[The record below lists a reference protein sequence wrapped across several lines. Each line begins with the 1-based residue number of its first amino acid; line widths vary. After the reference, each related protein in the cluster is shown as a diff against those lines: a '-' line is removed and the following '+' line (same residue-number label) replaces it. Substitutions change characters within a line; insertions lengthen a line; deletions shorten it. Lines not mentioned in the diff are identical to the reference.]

1 MVALLRVALV
11 TAYDGTPYRGWADV
25 RDVALRPALERVLG
39 QPIRVEAASRTDAGV
54 HARGQVCAFDVERAG
69 MSPDELAKLQYSLNQ
84 LLPPE
89 LSVRHTA
96 LMPSSFDPRSNLGK
110 EYRYALSIGAGARD
124 PLQRLYEWHVPARR
138 GAPAWDAEA
147 AAAAARALE
156 GTHSFGALANTPRG
170 SERKKVVDPVCT
182 LSRVRLHRTGR
193 TRLSVRLTGSRF
205 LYKMARN
212 SVGAIVRVGS
222 GLCRNYTRWGRTEP
236 PKRLIDR
243 AKLAEALG
251 SLRPDLALREASR
264 APAGRRLSPLAFG
277 AGSGELS
284 LEELQ
289 HALRDGAFER
299 SRSVPLTAPAHG
311 LVLHRV
317 NFPPEEG
324 PFAGAVAKV
333 ALEEEEEEE
342 EECQDDVW

>member
-25 RDVALRPALERVLG
+25 RDIALRPALERVLG
-39 QPIRVEAASRTDAGV
+39 QPVRVEAASRTDAGV

-69 MSPDELAKLQYSLNQ
+69 MSPDELAQLQYSLNQ

-124 PLQRLYEWHVPARR
+124 PLQRLYEWQVPARR

-182 LSRVRLHRTGR
+182 LSSVRLHRTGR

-222 GLCRNYTRWGRTEP
+222 G
-236 PKRLIDR
+236 
-243 AKLAEALG
+243 
-251 SLRPDLALREASR
+251 
-264 APAGRRLSPLAFG
+264 
-277 AGSGELS
+277 ELS

-289 HALRDGAFER
+289 HALREGAFER

-317 NFPPEEG
+317 DFPPEEG
-324 PFAGAVAKV
+324 PFAGAAAEVD
-333 ALEEEEEEE
+333 LEEQE
-342 EECQDDVW
+342 EECQDEVW

>member
-124 PLQRLYEWHVPARR
+124 PLRRLYEWQVPSRR
-138 GAPAWDAEA
+138 GALPWDAEA
-147 AAAAARALE
+147 AAARVFARAVLPQ
-156 GTHSFGALANTPRG
+156 AP
-170 SERKKVVDPVCT
+170 
-182 LSRVRLHRTGR
+182 
-193 TRLSVRLTGSRF
+193 GSR
-205 LYKMARN
+205 KA
-212 SVGAIVRVGS
+212 
-222 GLCRNYTRWGRTEP
+222 
-236 PKRLIDR
+236 
-243 AKLAEALG
+243 
-251 SLRPDLALREASR
+251 
-264 APAGRRLSPLAFG
+264 
-277 AGSGELS
+277 
-284 LEELQ
+284 
-289 HALRDGAFER
+289 
-299 SRSVPLTAPAHG
+299 
-311 LVLHRV
+311 
-317 NFPPEEG
+317 
-324 PFAGAVAKV
+324 
-333 ALEEEEEEE
+333 
-342 EECQDDVW
+342 

>member
-39 QPIRVEAASRTDAGV
+39 QPVRVEAASRTDAGV

-69 MSPDELAKLQYSLNQ
+69 MSPDELAQLQYSLNQ

-89 LSVRHTA
+89 LSVRHVA

-124 PLQRLYEWHVPARR
+124 PLQRLYEWQVPARR

-182 LSRVRLHRTGR
+182 LSSVRLHWTGR

-222 GLCRNYTRWGRTEP
+222 G
-236 PKRLIDR
+236 
-243 AKLAEALG
+243 
-251 SLRPDLALREASR
+251 
-264 APAGRRLSPLAFG
+264 
-277 AGSGELS
+277 ELS

-289 HALRDGAFER
+289 HALREGAFER

-317 NFPPEEG
+317 DFPPEEG
-324 PFAGAVAKV
+324 PFAGAAAEVD
-333 ALEEEEEEE
+333 LEEQE
-342 EECQDDVW
+342 EECQDEVW

>member
-39 QPIRVEAASRTDAGV
+39 QPVRVEAASRTDAGV

-69 MSPDELAKLQYSLNQ
+69 MSPDELAQLQYSLNQ

-124 PLQRLYEWHVPARR
+124 PLQRLYEWQVPARR

-147 AAAAARALE
+147 AEAAARALE

-182 LSRVRLHRTGR
+182 LSSVRLHRTGR

-222 GLCRNYTRWGRTEP
+222 G
-236 PKRLIDR
+236 
-243 AKLAEALG
+243 
-251 SLRPDLALREASR
+251 
-264 APAGRRLSPLAFG
+264 
-277 AGSGELS
+277 ELS

-289 HALRDGAFER
+289 HALREGAFER

-317 NFPPEEG
+317 DFPPEEG
-324 PFAGAVAKV
+324 PFAGAAAEVD
-333 ALEEEEEEE
+333 LEEQE
-342 EECQDDVW
+342 EECQDEVW

>member
-25 RDVALRPALERVLG
+25 RDIALRPALERVLG
-39 QPIRVEAASRTDAGV
+39 QPVRVEAASRTDAGV

-69 MSPDELAKLQYSLNQ
+69 MSPDELAQLQYSLNQ

-89 LSVRHTA
+89 LSVRHVA

-124 PLQRLYEWHVPARR
+124 PLQRLYEWQVPARR

-170 SERKKVVDPVCT
+170 SERTKVVDPVCT

-193 TRLSVRLTGSRF
+193 ARLSVRLTGSRF

-222 GLCRNYTRWGRTEP
+222 G
-236 PKRLIDR
+236 
-243 AKLAEALG
+243 
-251 SLRPDLALREASR
+251 
-264 APAGRRLSPLAFG
+264 
-277 AGSGELS
+277 ELS

-289 HALRDGAFER
+289 HALREGAFER

-317 NFPPEEG
+317 DFPPEEG
-324 PFAGAVAKV
+324 PFAGAAAEVD
-333 ALEEEEEEE
+333 LEEQE
-342 EECQDDVW
+342 EECQDEVW

>member
-11 TAYDGTPYRGWADV
+11 TAYDGTPFRGWADV

-69 MSPDELAKLQYSLNQ
+69 MSPDELAQLQYSLNQ

-124 PLQRLYEWHVPARR
+124 PLQRLYEWQVPARR

-147 AAAAARALE
+147 AEAAARALE

-170 SERKKVVDPVCT
+170 SERTKVVDPVCT

-222 GLCRNYTRWGRTEP
+222 G
-236 PKRLIDR
+236 
-243 AKLAEALG
+243 
-251 SLRPDLALREASR
+251 
-264 APAGRRLSPLAFG
+264 
-277 AGSGELS
+277 ELS

-289 HALRDGAFER
+289 HALREGAFER

-317 NFPPEEG
+317 DFPPEEG
-324 PFAGAVAKV
+324 PFAGAAAEVD
-333 ALEEEEEEE
+333 LEEQE
-342 EECQDDVW
+342 EECQDEVW

>member
-11 TAYDGTPYRGWADV
+11 TAYDGTPFRGWADV

-69 MSPDELAKLQYSLNQ
+69 MSPDELAQLQYSLNQ

-124 PLQRLYEWHVPARR
+124 PLQRLYEWQVPARR

-147 AAAAARALE
+147 AEAAARALE

-170 SERKKVVDPVCT
+170 SERTKVVDPVCT

-222 GLCRNYTRWGRTEP
+222 G
-236 PKRLIDR
+236 
-243 AKLAEALG
+243 
-251 SLRPDLALREASR
+251 
-264 APAGRRLSPLAFG
+264 
-277 AGSGELS
+277 ELS

-317 NFPPEEG
+317 NFPPEKG
-324 PFAGAVAKV
+324 PFAGAAAEVD
-333 ALEEEEEEE
+333 LEEEN
-342 EECQDDVW
+342 EECQAQGEASTNP

>member
-39 QPIRVEAASRTDAGV
+39 QPVRVEAASRTDAGV

-69 MSPDELAKLQYSLNQ
+69 MSPDELAQLQYSLNQ

-124 PLQRLYEWHVPARR
+124 PLQRLYEWQVPARR

-147 AAAAARALE
+147 AEAAARALE

-182 LSRVRLHRTGR
+182 LSSVRLHRTGR

-222 GLCRNYTRWGRTEP
+222 G
-236 PKRLIDR
+236 
-243 AKLAEALG
+243 
-251 SLRPDLALREASR
+251 
-264 APAGRRLSPLAFG
+264 
-277 AGSGELS
+277 ELS

-289 HALRDGAFER
+289 HALREGAFER

-317 NFPPEEG
+317 DFPPEEG
-324 PFAGAVAKV
+324 PFAGAAAEVD
-333 ALEEEEEEE
+333 LEEQE
-342 EECQDDVW
+342 EECQDGVW

>member
-1 MVALLRVALV
+1 MVALRIALV

-25 RDVALRPALERVLG
+25 RDVALRPVLERVLG
-39 QPIRVEAASRTDAGV
+39 QPVTLDAASRTDAGV

-69 MSPDELAKLQYSLNQ
+69 MSPDELAQLQYSLNQ

-89 LSVRHTA
+89 LSVRHTT
-96 LMPSSFDPRSNLGK
+96 LMPSSFDPRSNLVK

-124 PLQRLYEWHVPARR
+124 QLQRLYEWQVPARR

-182 LSRVRLHRTGR
+182 LSSVRLHWTGR

-222 GLCRNYTRWGRTEP
+222 G
-236 PKRLIDR
+236 
-243 AKLAEALG
+243 
-251 SLRPDLALREASR
+251 
-264 APAGRRLSPLAFG
+264 
-277 AGSGELS
+277 ELS

-289 HALRDGAFER
+289 HALREGAFER

-317 NFPPEEG
+317 DFPPEEG
-324 PFAGAVAKV
+324 PFAGAAAEVD
-333 ALEEEEEEE
+333 LEEQE
-342 EECQDDVW
+342 EECQDEVW

>member
-39 QPIRVEAASRTDAGV
+39 QPVRVEAASRTDAGV

-69 MSPDELAKLQYSLNQ
+69 MSPDELAQLQYSLNQ

-89 LSVRHTA
+89 LSVRHVA

-124 PLQRLYEWHVPARR
+124 PLQRLYEWQVPARR

-182 LSRVRLHRTGR
+182 LSSVRLHWTGR

-212 SVGAIVRVGS
+212 SVGAIVRV
-222 GLCRNYTRWGRTEP
+222 
-236 PKRLIDR
+236 
-243 AKLAEALG
+243 
-251 SLRPDLALREASR
+251 
-264 APAGRRLSPLAFG
+264 
-277 AGSGELS
+277 GSGELS

-317 NFPPEEG
+317 DFPPEEG
-324 PFAGAVAKV
+324 PFAGAAAEVD
-333 ALEEEEEEE
+333 LEEQE
-342 EECQDDVW
+342 EECQDEVW

>member
-1 MVALLRVALV
+1 MVALRIALV

-25 RDVALRPALERVLG
+25 RDVALRPVLERVLG
-39 QPIRVEAASRTDAGV
+39 QPVTLDAASRTDAGV

-69 MSPDELAKLQYSLNQ
+69 MSPDELAQLQYSLNQ

-89 LSVRHTA
+89 LSVRHTT
-96 LMPSSFDPRSNLGK
+96 LMPSSFDPRFNLGK
-110 EYRYALSIGAGARD
+110 EYRYALSIGAGSRD
-124 PLQRLYEWHVPARR
+124 PLRRLYEWQVPARR

-156 GTHSFGALANTPRG
+156 GTHSFGAFANTPRG
-170 SERKKVVDPVCT
+170 SERKKEVDPICT
-182 LSRVRLHRTGR
+182 LSRVRLLRTGR

-222 GLCRNYTRWGRTEP
+222 G
-236 PKRLIDR
+236 
-243 AKLAEALG
+243 
-251 SLRPDLALREASR
+251 
-264 APAGRRLSPLAFG
+264 
-277 AGSGELS
+277 ELS

-289 HALRDGAFER
+289 HALHHGAFQR

-317 NFPPEEG
+317 DFAPEEG
-324 PFAGAVAKV
+324 PFAGDVD
-333 ALEEEEEEE
+333 LEE
-342 EECQDDVW
+342 EECQDEVA